1 MKLSLKPSTSLFL
14 LIPVCLSLTSC
25 KETQELQKQL
35 NETNSKVQ
43 AVVQESLEID
53 KKMADYRK
61 EIPAYAGVGAAGAK
75 QYAVQ
80 LAAELIS
87 VENQVDQAQ
96 ETIKQAEAEL
106 EHAKKELQTVKSK
119 DPR

>member
-1 MKLSLKPSTSLFL
+1 MKLSLKPSASLPL
-14 LIPVCLSLTSC
+14 LITTCLFLTSC
-25 KETQELQKQL
+25 KKTQELQKQL
-35 NETNSKVQ
+35 DEANAKVQ
-43 AVVQESLEID
+43 AVQMESAEID

-87 VENQVDQAQ
+87 VENQVAQAQ